1 MAVVYASKG
10 SKYYQ
15 DKSLEEDILYA
26 VQWYYKNVWNE
37 ELNNQAM
44 FGNWYHWWISLPQ
57 GVSNIVILMHD
68 VMPAELLAGEAKVL
82 KHFNEDPKTVYKV
95 KGAAGPMEM
104 TGANLAET
112 SLASQLRGAACSD
125 PLAVV
130 NDTKYF
136 DQFISVVE
144 KGKEGILS
152 DGSFIQHTNPH
163 TLAAMARHC

>member
-57 GVSNIVILMHD
+57 GVSNI
-68 VMPAELLAGEAKVL
+68 A
-82 KHFNEDPKTVYKV
+82 
-95 KGAAGPMEM
+95 
-104 TGANLAET
+104 
-112 SLASQLRGAACSD
+112 
-125 PLAVV
+125 
-130 NDTKYF
+130 
-136 DQFISVVE
+136 
-144 KGKEGILS
+144 
-152 DGSFIQHTNPH
+152 
-163 TLAAMARHC
+163 